1 MNPQDRNNKS
11 ILYVIILILLIFN
24 LGLFYLWQTG
34 KTQNNKLANSNK
46 SLEASVSDKNKAIA
60 AAEALLEQYKSDS
73 MTMAKNNQQISSEL
87 AKSSGEIARLTF
99 LLKKNDKNS
108 QGIIAELNVQ
118 IKQLGEKL
126 ARLENENAEL
136 KTRNT
141 ELKSINMD
149 LNSENNSLSAEK
161 QKLKTLAARLTSSEI
176 RVETLKKQFITRKET
191 NTNRA
196 KGVEALRISFSLVEN
211 KIAQKGE
218 REIFIKITGPEGTTL
233 MNEGQGGIADLMDGK
248 SVKYSYKT
256 TVVFENEAKQIPA
269 TIWKP
274 TKKLT
279 TGKYT
284 IELYTEGYLMGSSAI
299 DLK

>member
-108 QGIIAELNVQ
+108 QGIIAELNIQ

-136 KTRNT
+136 KTRNS

-279 TGKYT
+279 PGKYT
-284 IELYTEGYLMGSSAI
+284 VELYTEGYLMGSSAI